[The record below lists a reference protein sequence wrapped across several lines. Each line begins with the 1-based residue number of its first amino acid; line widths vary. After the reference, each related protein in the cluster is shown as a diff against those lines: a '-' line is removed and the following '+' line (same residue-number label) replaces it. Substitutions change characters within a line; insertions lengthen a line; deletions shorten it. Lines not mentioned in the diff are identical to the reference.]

1 MWVPI
6 TLAAATFQI
15 LRTSQQHRL
24 RDTLSTAA
32 ATYVRF
38 LYGAPFAVVIAL
50 VVFGALGRPL
60 PTVPW
65 SFWLVISVAGVAQIV
80 GTVAL
85 LASFK
90 VRDFAVG
97 TVYSKSE
104 VLIVAALGGLGVG
117 AALAAWGWVGAV
129 LVTIGVV
136 LLASEGD
143 VRALARRAGDPA
155 ALLGIA
161 AGGLFG
167 IAAIGIGNAADRLGG
182 APSFDRAVIAL
193 TALLIVQSL
202 LNTMW
207 FFVVDRTE
215 ITAVARAWRPSI
227 VIGVLSMVGSLSW
240 AWAFTLTGAAKVR
253 TLGQVELV
261 IAFAIAHFVLR
272 ERHTRVEYIASGLVL
287 VGAIIVA
294 AFG

>member
-117 AALAAWGWVGAV
+117 AALQRGAGWV
-129 LVTIGVV
+129 
-136 LLASEGD
+136 
-143 VRALARRAGDPA
+143 RC
-155 ALLGIA
+155 
-161 AGGLFG
+161 
-167 IAAIGIGNAADRLGG
+167 
-182 APSFDRAVIAL
+182 
-193 TALLIVQSL
+193 
-202 LNTMW
+202 W
-207 FFVVDRTE
+207 
-215 ITAVARAWRPSI
+215 
-227 VIGVLSMVGSLSW
+227 
-240 AWAFTLTGAAKVR
+240 
-253 TLGQVELV
+253 
-261 IAFAIAHFVLR
+261 
-272 ERHTRVEYIASGLVL
+272 
-287 VGAIIVA
+287 
-294 AFG
+294 

>member
-38 LYGAPFAVVIAL
+38 VYGAPLAIAAAL
-50 VVFGALGRPL
+50 VVFGVVGRPL
-60 PTVPW
+60 PTVPL
-65 SFWLVISVAGVAQIV
+65 SFWLVITIAGVAQIV

-97 TVYSKSE
+97 TVYSKGE

-117 AALAAWGWVGAV
+117 SALAAWGWVGAL

-136 LLASEGD
+136 VLASEGD
-143 VRALARRAGDPA
+143 VRALAQRAGDPA

-167 IAAIGIGNAADRLGG
+167 IAAIGIGDAADRLGN
-182 APSFDRAVIAL
+182 APTFDRAVVAL
-193 TALLIVQSL
+193 TALLVVQAA
-202 LNTMW
+202 LNTLW
-207 FFVVDRTE
+207 FVVINPHE
-215 ITAVARAWRPSI
+215 LVAVARAWRPSI
-227 VIGVLSMVGSLSW
+227 LIGALSMVGSLSW

-272 ERHTRVEYIASGLVL
+272 ERHTRIEYVASGLVL
-287 VGAIIVA
+287 LGAVIVA
-294 AFG
+294 AVG